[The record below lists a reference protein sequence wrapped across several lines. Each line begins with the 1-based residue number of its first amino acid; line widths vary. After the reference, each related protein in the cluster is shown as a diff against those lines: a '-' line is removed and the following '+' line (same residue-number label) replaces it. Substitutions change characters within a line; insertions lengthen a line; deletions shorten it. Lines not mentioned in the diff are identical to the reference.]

1 VSEEALNRHQLRH
14 LCDCLATGQPHRI
27 PPEDSLNQMRVIDA
41 LFESLATGKAVALAG

>member
-1 VSEEALNRHQLRH
+1 MIYHLPCSGAALQAI
-14 LCDCLATGQPHRI
+14 LATGEPHRI